1 MTDVEHI
8 LRKGT
13 AVPISWFPIPEE
25 SELPDDL
32 SGLFGKA
39 REKIGFVP
47 NVFRA
52 YSFRP
57 ERLRARIN
65 HYKQL
70 HEPTPNLDAA
80 AREMIAVAV
89 SMANGCLSEG

>member
-1 MTDVEHI
+1 
-8 LRKGT
+8 
-13 AVPISWFPIPEE
+13 
-25 SELPDDL
+25 
-32 SGLFGKA
+32 
-39 REKIGFVP
+39 
-47 NVFRA
+47 
-52 YSFRP
+52 
-57 ERLRARIN
+57 LRAWIN